1 MFTAVPVC
9 PVKVTADSVKIMLS
23 ALRSQQTV
31 ISNQKMYKEVKATEN
46 HSSIL
51 INTNNQCLHS
61 EEDVKV
67 HITSSSKLHTP
78 NCNQC

>member
-51 INTNNQCLHS
+51 INTKQSVSTFRGRC
-61 EEDVKV
+61 
-67 HITSSSKLHTP
+67 
-78 NCNQC
+78 